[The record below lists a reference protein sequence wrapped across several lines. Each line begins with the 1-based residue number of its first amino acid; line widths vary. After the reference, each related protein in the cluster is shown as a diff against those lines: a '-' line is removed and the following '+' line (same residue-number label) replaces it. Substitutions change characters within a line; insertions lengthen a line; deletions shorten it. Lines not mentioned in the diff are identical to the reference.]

1 MKAAGCFTDGWT
13 ATPAGKLW
21 PEANLFCGQSPHGAA
36 MLVHHT
42 AETMWRRYCDMHT
55 QSSRALLCAGR
66 RDFGD
71 FMSQY
76 VAPVPGQFVDVDS
89 GRVLGPCSNILAVTW
104 GQRSAIGG
112 MPDR

>member
-1 MKAAGCFTDGWT
+1 MADHRLGLSCWCSSA
-13 ATPAGKLW
+13 L
-21 PEANLFCGQSPHGAA
+21 
-36 MLVHHT
+36 
-42 AETMWRRYCDMHT
+42 RRRCDRHT
-55 QSSRALLCAGR
+55 QLSCALLYAGR

-89 GRVLGPCSNILAVTW
+89 DRVLGPCSNILAVTW